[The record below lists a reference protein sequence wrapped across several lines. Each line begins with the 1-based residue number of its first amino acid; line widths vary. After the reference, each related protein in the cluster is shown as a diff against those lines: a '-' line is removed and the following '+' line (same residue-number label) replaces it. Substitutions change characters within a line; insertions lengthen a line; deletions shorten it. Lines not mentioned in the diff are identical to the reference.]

1 MKTHAQEN
9 VLFACCVAVALCGLF
24 LFMALL

>member
-1 MKTHAQEN
+1 MKTYAQEN
-9 VLFACCVAVALCGLF
+9 VLFACCIAVALGGLF